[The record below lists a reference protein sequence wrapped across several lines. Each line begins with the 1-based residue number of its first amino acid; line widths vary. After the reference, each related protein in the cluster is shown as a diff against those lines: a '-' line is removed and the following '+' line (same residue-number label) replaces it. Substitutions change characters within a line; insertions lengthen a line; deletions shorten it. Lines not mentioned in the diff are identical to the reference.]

1 MKTKLQFIALAS
13 LAVMGAGC
21 LAITTGI
28 IANDKEELSINA
40 VQLEEKDTSYNIWT
54 PGNAVYLGV
63 DNTGNW
69 NESDAHFGFLY
80 SNEDESIKVM
90 VPVTKKVTNYDLKL
104 WARSFTLYEAVIPEN
119 ESVDTWTYVRAVR
132 LDNSGI
138 FSESHKWNQTAKI
151 YPNTNGN
158 NMIAV
163 TTWQMGNDDDTWYS
177 NDFKINHE
185 DRVATWGS
193 TVNWWGPNNICKQDG
208 VSTDFNQ
215 LKAGWEASAETFNAL
230 GYDVRAYFSNVQ
242 AMDESDP
249 QAHNCNKLAA
259 KYDYLVRKYGFTDF
273 AQRL

>member
-21 LAITTGI
+21 LAVTTGI
-28 IANDKEELSINA
+28 IANEKEELSINA
-40 VQLEEKDTSYNIWT
+40 AQLEEKDTSYDIWT

-63 DNTGNW
+63 DNKGGWLND
-69 NESDAHFGFLY
+69 SAHFAMHYF
-80 SNEDESIKVM
+80 NEDGSNAWTQIFTKVETYTLN
-90 VPVTKKVTNYDLKL
+90 VWDRP
-104 WARSFTLYEAVIPEN
+104 FTLYE
-119 ESVDTWTYVRAVR
+119 SVVPQSPNGTDWDYLIAVR
-132 LDNSGI
+132 LDASGSTG
-138 FSESHKWNQTAKI
+138 FNHKWNQTANI
-151 YPNTNGN
+151 PANTDKH
-158 NMIAV
+158 NMITV
-163 TTWQMGNDDDTWYS
+163 TELNGDNCWYT
-177 NDFKINHE
+177 NEFYIQHE

-208 VSTDFNQ
+208 VSTDFDQ

-242 AMDESDP
+242 AMDEADP

-259 KYDYLVRKYGFTDF
+259 KYDYLVRKYGLTDF